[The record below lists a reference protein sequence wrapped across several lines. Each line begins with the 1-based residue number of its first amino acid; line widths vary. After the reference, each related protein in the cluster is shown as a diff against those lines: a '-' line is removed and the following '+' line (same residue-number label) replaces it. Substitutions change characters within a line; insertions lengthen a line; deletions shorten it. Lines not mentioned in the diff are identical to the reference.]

1 MLEGLWGPLPCAV
14 GPHGSL
20 EHLLTKAALLGM
32 QGTVPRLLC
41 LPVKLVS
48 PSS

>member
-14 GPHGSL
+14 GPHGSS
-20 EHLLTKAALLGM
+20 EHLPTKAALLGM
-32 QGTVPRLLC
+32 QGTVPRFLC
-41 LPVKLVS
+41 LPVKLVT